1 MEELQTS
8 EALDR
13 EILEDARK
21 KALKTLKNADDSIAS
36 SKISWEKKLKRAQ
49 EKIQK
54 GYAEKEDSI
63 RKEIMNRLPMDKRR
77 VRSEAIDTYLKN
89 AMEAFFSSL
98 DRPSMLR
105 IMERELEKK
114 MPELS
119 SGRIESGDAVLRY
132 RGLSKDE
139 CSALAGAFFR
149 GVSFRYSEDPLYMIA
164 GSFPAVVIDYPH
176 LRITVSVDRAAE
188 ALLLE
193 KRAELAAALLGDLE
207 DLTMVK
213 SSGVKSS
220 AGISAVYGTTAGAEN
235 G

>member
-36 SKISWEKKLKRAQ
+36 SKVSWEKKLKRSQ
-49 EKIQK
+49 EKIRK
-54 GYAEKEDSI
+54 GYAEKEDRI
-63 RKEIMNRLPMDKRR
+63 RKEILNRLPMDKRR
-77 VRSEAIDTYLKN
+77 VRSETIDTYLNK
-89 AMEAFFSSL
+89 AMEAFLSSL

-105 IMERELEKK
+105 IMEKELEKK
-114 MPELS
+114 KPELS
-119 SGRIESGDAVLRY
+119 GGRMESGDAMLRY
-132 RGLSKDE
+132 RGLSKEE
-139 CSALAGAFFR
+139 CSGLAAAFFR
-149 GVSFRYSEDPLYMIA
+149 GTSFRYTEDPLYMIA

-176 LRITVSVDRAAE
+176 LRITVSVDRAAQ
-188 ALLLE
+188 ALLLD
-193 KRAELAAALLGDLE
+193 KRAELAAALFGDLE

-213 SSGVKSS
+213 PFDGV
-220 AGISAVYGTTAGAEN
+220 SAVYGSTAGAEN